1 MINRQDEVIRN
12 FDNLVDLEFA
22 ARLTKQEG
30 WHSETLLELQSFFEH
45 DPEGCFLYEVNGTP
59 VGMCIATAYQQS
71 GFIGELIVSKQYRG
85 LGIAHKLMQAAIR
98 YLQQKQFHAIF
109 LDGVPKAIP
118 MYEELGFRSISRSLR
133 FFGQIPAEEFP
144 DILPMNAEDLQ
155 EVINLDR
162 HIFSD
167 DRSFFLNKRWQN
179 YPDLAF
185 VRKQNQQIAGYLFGR
200 IGLGGWVTAGPWVNL
215 IDQSTDLTL
224 LSHFQAKIGNQ
235 PFSIGILEN
244 RNSIIPQ
251 IVMAGLQPRT
261 DPPTRMMLGI
271 GNNLGDNDHC
281 FAIGSPAKG

>member
-1 MINRQDEVIRN
+1 MSSNQNGVIRN
-12 FDNLVDLEFA
+12 FQNCSDLEFTSS
-22 ARLTKQEG
+22 LTKTEG

-59 VGMCIATAYQQS
+59 VGICIATAYHQS
-71 GFIGELIVSKQYRG
+71 GFIGELIVTKQFRDQ
-85 LGIAHKLMQAAIR
+85 GIGRALIQAAIL
-98 YLQQKQFHAIF
+98 YLQIKQIQAIF
-109 LDGVPKAIP
+109 LDGVQKAIP
-118 MYEELGFRSISRSLR
+118 LYEELGFVPICRSLR
-133 FFGQIPAEEFP
+133 FFGQIPAEESP
-144 DILPMNAEDLQ
+144 DVRSMNAEDLQ
-155 EVINLDR
+155 EVFQLDKQT
-162 HIFSD
+162 FGD

-179 YPDLAF
+179 YPDLAL
-185 VRKQNQQIAGYLFGR
+185 VWRQNQQIAGYLFGR
-200 IGLGGWVTAGPWVNL
+200 VGIGGWVTVGPWVNL
-215 IDQSTDLTL
+215 IDQSATLTL

-244 RNSIIPQ
+244 RKSIIPQ

>member
-1 MINRQDEVIRN
+1 MSSNQNGVIRN
-12 FDNLVDLEFA
+12 FQNCSDLEFTSS
-22 ARLTKQEG
+22 LTKTEG

-59 VGMCIATAYQQS
+59 VGICIATAYHQS
-71 GFIGELIVSKQYRG
+71 GFIGELIVTKQFRDQ
-85 LGIAHKLMQAAIR
+85 GIGRALIQAAIL
-98 YLQQKQFHAIF
+98 YLQNKQIQAIF
-109 LDGVPKAIP
+109 LDGVQKAIP
-118 MYEELGFRSISRSLR
+118 LYEELGFVPICRSLR
-133 FFGQIPAEEFP
+133 FFGQIPAEESP
-144 DILPMNAEDLQ
+144 DVRSMNAEDLQ
-155 EVINLDR
+155 EVFQLDKQT
-162 HIFSD
+162 FGD

-179 YPDLAF
+179 YPDLAL
-185 VRKQNQQIAGYLFGR
+185 VWRQNQQIAGYLFGR
-200 IGLGGWVTAGPWVNL
+200 VGIGGWVTVGPWVNL
-215 IDQSTDLTL
+215 IDQSDTLTL

-244 RNSIIPQ
+244 RKSIIPQ

>member
-1 MINRQDEVIRN
+1 MSSNQNGVIRN
-12 FDNLVDLEFA
+12 FQNRSDLEFTSS
-22 ARLTKQEG
+22 LTKTEG

-59 VGMCIATAYQQS
+59 VGICIATAYHQS
-71 GFIGELIVSKQYRG
+71 GFIGELIVTKQFRDQ
-85 LGIAHKLMQAAIR
+85 GIGRALIQAAIL
-98 YLQQKQFHAIF
+98 YLQIKQIQAIF
-109 LDGVPKAIP
+109 LDGVQKAIP
-118 MYEELGFRSISRSLR
+118 LYEELGFVPICRSLR
-133 FFGQIPAEEFP
+133 FFGQIPAEESP
-144 DILPMNAEDLQ
+144 DVRSMNAEDLQ
-155 EVINLDR
+155 EVFQLDKQT
-162 HIFSD
+162 FGD

-179 YPDLAF
+179 YPDLAL
-185 VRKQNQQIAGYLFGR
+185 VWRQNQQIAGYLFGR
-200 IGLGGWVTAGPWVNL
+200 VGIGGWVTVGPWVNL
-215 IDQSTDLTL
+215 IDQSATLTL

-244 RNSIIPQ
+244 RKSIIPQ

>member
-1 MINRQDEVIRN
+1 MSSNRNGVIRN
-12 FDNLVDLEFA
+12 FQNRSDLEFTSS
-22 ARLTKQEG
+22 LTKTEG

-59 VGMCIATAYQQS
+59 VGICIATAYHQS
-71 GFIGELIVSKQYRG
+71 GFIGELIVTKQFRDQ
-85 LGIAHKLMQAAIR
+85 GIGRALIQAAIL
-98 YLQQKQFHAIF
+98 YLQNKQIQAIF
-109 LDGVPKAIP
+109 LDGVQKAIP
-118 MYEELGFRSISRSLR
+118 LYEELGFVPICRSLR
-133 FFGQIPAEEFP
+133 FFGQIPAEESP
-144 DILPMNAEDLQ
+144 DVRSMNAEDLQ
-155 EVINLDR
+155 EVFQLDKQT
-162 HIFSD
+162 FGD

-179 YPDLAF
+179 YPDLAL
-185 VRKQNQQIAGYLFGR
+185 VWRQNQQIAGYLFGR
-200 IGLGGWVTAGPWVNL
+200 VGIGGWVTVGPWVNL
-215 IDQSTDLTL
+215 IDQSATLTL

-244 RNSIIPQ
+244 RKSIIPQ